1 MSQFATGNLTFTLTA
16 PRQPCLLATL
26 SVRSNINEAQTMRLP
41 ARDRVEYSVEEFY
54 ETCIETK
61 GYTRVSDC
69 AMACILESLRDS
81 SVIDF
86 TGGFWTVLPAYGE
99 ENNAVP
105 REYFKNMEMVFA
117 HVLVAAAEVLP
128 GRCKADKKVSE
139 FVCCLDCQTAS
150 ASGVSSIPVHVDAL
164 SYLREPTYTREAEAG
179 TAHNYTAS
187 TSGRCSTIYTADAGV
202 TWGFKLW
209 DDESSVLRVC
219 LVMLGSFST
228 S

>member
-1 MSQFATGNLTFTLTA
+1 
-16 PRQPCLLATL
+16 
-26 SVRSNINEAQTMRLP
+26 MRLP

-54 ETCIETK
+54 EACVETK

-69 AMACILESLRDS
+69 AMACIMESLRGRGA
-81 SVIDF
+81 IDL
-86 TGGFWTVLPAYGE
+86 TSGSWTDLPVYGE
-99 ENNAVP
+99 ENAVP

-117 HVLVAAAEVLP
+117 HVLAAAAEVLP

-150 ASGVSSIPVHVDAL
+150 RAPSIPFHVDAL

-179 TAHNYTAS
+179 TAHNDTAS
-187 TSGRCSTIYTADAGV
+187 MSGRLSTIYTADAGV

-219 LVMLGSFST
+219 LVILGSFST